1 MVHDYQDLN
10 YPLNVIQV
18 VLSHIIPTF
27 ATIVNMII
35 GTKISAVHQPKLTQ
49 TADKCYSQ
57 LRIGNDQAFFT
68 AFLSEDFFRKGMLS
82 QSWMAFFT
90 AFLSEDFFFAIKAN
104 TVVKNTSAATVTGK
118 RKAPIF

>member
-49 TADKCYSQ
+49 TADKCYFQ
-57 LRIGNDQAFFT
+57 LRIGNDQ
-68 AFLSEDFFRKGMLS
+68 
-82 QSWMAFFT
+82 AFFT